1 MSKTRRMTRRSA
13 MQFLAQF
20 ETDIAVQMYNRA
32 IMPTMWA
39 KLRSGQT
46 VKQATDWA
54 AHEIEGFIRN

>member
-1 MSKTRRMTRRSA
+1 
-13 MQFLAQF
+13 
-20 ETDIAVQMYNRA
+20 MYNRA

-54 AHEIEGFIRN
+54 ALEIEGFIRN

>member
-1 MSKTRRMTRRSA
+1 MSKKTRRMTRHRA
-13 MQFLAQF
+13 MQWLKKLIVPAPP
-20 ETDIAVQMYNRA
+20 DIAVL
-32 IMPTMWA
+32 PTMWA

>member
-1 MSKTRRMTRRSA
+1 
-13 MQFLAQF
+13 
-20 ETDIAVQMYNRA
+20 MYNRA

>member
-1 MSKTRRMTRRSA
+1 
-13 MQFLAQF
+13 
-20 ETDIAVQMYNRA
+20 MYNRA

-46 VKQATDWA
+46 VKQAPDWA